1 VERPSTT
8 GVRVSGGTNATGAR
22 LIYISG
28 TSGAFFNDG
37 TFEFQDVPPGR
48 HSIATVNN
56 PAGSTPLGASVVVG
70 NQSVDGIRLEDILL
84 LPPDARTPV
93 PPLPAGDRPPGST
106 VPMARLTGTLVE
118 DVKTDNL
125 DDATLF
131 LKNGSHSVAVL
142 LDSNRR
148 FEVPALLPGTY
159 TLQVHAFG
167 HQDIYE
173 TVVIDDRDVNLSI
186 RLKRLY

>member
-1 VERPSTT
+1 
-8 GVRVSGGTNATGAR
+8 
-22 LIYISG
+22 
-28 TSGAFFNDG
+28 
-37 TFEFQDVPPGR
+37 
-48 HSIATVNN
+48 
-56 PAGSTPLGASVVVG
+56 
-70 NQSVDGIRLEDILL
+70 
-84 LPPDARTPV
+84 
-93 PPLPAGDRPPGST
+93 
-106 VPMARLTGTLVE
+106 MARLTGTLVE

-131 LKNGSHSVAVL
+131 LKNGSHSIAEL

-148 FEVPALLPGTY
+148 FEVPALLPGIY